1 MALRWG
7 LGLALM
13 PGLVAAPPAGMDE
26 AARARHLASFD
37 QVALTVAER
46 HWDPT
51 LGGVDWAA
59 AKAELRPR
67 VERAASAEEAREA
80 MRALLG
86 RLKQSHFGIVPAEVY
101 SDLQAGGS
109 GGGATPGLTLRLL
122 GNEAVVMAVEPGS
135 SAEQAGVKPG
145 WALLKAGDKAVP
157 ERGRKLAEVMKD
169 STQQELVVSRG
180 LEGMLSGPAGQTV
193 EATFDTGQ
201 GTRTLTLERRPPRG
215 KLAGMGN
222 MPSIPFW
229 VEHRTLP
236 GPVAYLTFN
245 AWMEAETVAKA
256 FQAALAEAGP
266 EAKGFILDLRGNP
279 GGIGGMAMG
288 AAGWFTAQSGLKLG
302 TMSLRG
308 ANLNFVVFPRP
319 NPFTKPL
326 AILVDGG
333 SASTSEIF
341 AGGMQDLGR
350 ARIFGGRTAGA
361 ALPSVFARLPNGDG
375 FQYAIATYASQGGQV
390 LEARGVIPDEPV
402 TPTRAELLAGR
413 DPVLERALAWIQRPS
428 R

>member
-135 SAEQAGVKPG
+135 SDAS
-145 WALLKAGDKAVP
+145 D
-157 ERGRKLAEVMKD
+157 
-169 STQQELVVSRG
+169 
-180 LEGMLSGPAGQTV
+180 GPASW
-193 EATFDTGQ
+193 
-201 GTRTLTLERRPPRG
+201 RR
-215 KLAGMGN
+215 
-222 MPSIPFW
+222 
-229 VEHRTLP
+229 
-236 GPVAYLTFN
+236 
-245 AWMEAETVAKA
+245 
-256 FQAALAEAGP
+256 
-266 EAKGFILDLRGNP
+266 
-279 GGIGGMAMG
+279 
-288 AAGWFTAQSGLKLG
+288 
-302 TMSLRG
+302 
-308 ANLNFVVFPRP
+308 
-319 NPFTKPL
+319 
-326 AILVDGG
+326 
-333 SASTSEIF
+333 
-341 AGGMQDLGR
+341 
-350 ARIFGGRTAGA
+350 
-361 ALPSVFARLPNGDG
+361 
-375 FQYAIATYASQGGQV
+375 
-390 LEARGVIPDEPV
+390 
-402 TPTRAELLAGR
+402 
-413 DPVLERALAWIQRPS
+413 
-428 R
+428 